1 MSGFM
6 EVAGADLCGR
16 PRRFPGE
23 GMKVRVCLWALEGEK
38 VIIRWKDMSF
48 ALGCVA
54 PMWATFAGAARELPA
69 EVADRP
75 DAEAVLAYPRAMRK
89 KWIRAGRLLIARARI
104 AACGNV

>member
-38 VIIRWKDMSF
+38 VIIRWKDMLS

-54 PMWATFAGAARELPA
+54 PMWTTFAGAAREPPA
-69 EVADRP
+69 EVANRP
-75 DAEAVLAYPRAMRK
+75 DTEAVLAYRLMGENK
-89 KWIRAGRLLIARARI
+89 DMYGR
-104 AACGNV
+104 GD